1 MRRVAAALAAGAL
14 VVAGVL
20 GAASAAQ
27 AHNYLVA
34 STPAAGEKL
43 TALPEA
49 FVITTNEPLL
59 TLGGSTGG
67 FALQVLDAKGLHYE
81 TGCVTVEGA
90 SMTMA
95 DPRLGAAGS
104 YVVEWQVV
112 SEDGHAVSDSIP
124 FTWAPPADAEP
135 SIGTASA
142 PACGDALPTAEPTD
156 APSVE
161 PTAPPVTSE
170 PSDVPVADVL
180 WIGGAVVAVGLAVGI
195 AIVVMGRRR
204 KP

>member
-1 MRRVAAALAAGAL
+1 MRRVAAALVAGAL

-20 GAASAAQ
+20 GTASAAQ

-34 STPAAGEKL
+34 STPTAGEKL
-43 TALPEA
+43 TALPDA

-59 TLGGSTGG
+59 TVGGSTGG

-81 TGCVTVEGA
+81 TGCVTVEGS

-95 DPRLGAAGS
+95 DPRLGAAGA

-112 SEDGHAVSDSIP
+112 SEDGHPVSDSIP

-156 APSVE
+156 APSAP
-161 PTAPPVTSE
+161 PTAPSAPDRSA
-170 PSDVPVADVL
+170 DIPVADVL
-180 WIGGAVVAVGLAVGI
+180 WIGGALVAVGAAVGI
-195 AIVVMGRRR
+195 AILVLGRRTR
-204 KP
+204 T